1 MKLALLLGLVLVIEQ
16 ALTEGQ
22 SSDVVGKLV
31 VGYQGWFGAPQD
43 GSPILDKWL
52 HWAVWGEEPSPG
64 HVTFELYPDVRE
76 YQKLY
81 QTKLGNLRNGKPA
94 QLFSSWDDSTID
106 LHFKWMQDYNIETV
120 ALQRFPLRVKSEEN
134 FAKLLNGIAN
144 KVRVSAE
151 KYNRKFYITWDV
163 TGWNAFGS
171 ELIEDLEKNLIE
183 NLKIFDSRAYAR
195 HNGKP
200 VVSIWGFGFIDRPNN
215 PNGALNIV
223 NELKRR
229 GYYVIGGVPI
239 TWRTGTGSSHS
250 NYLNV
255 YSAFNMLQPWSVGSF
270 KDVNGAKTHQTL
282 LREDLTF
289 CTAHN
294 IDYQPVISAGFAWS
308 NWNSGHLP
316 GRNAIP
322 RLHGDF
328 MWQQFVNLRELNIKN
343 AYVAMFDEFDE
354 GTAIAKVAEDAS
366 MIPNNQYFLTL
377 DADGVHVS
385 SDFYLRLV
393 DAGTNMLKGQTPL
406 AQKHNVPFTK

>member
-1 MKLALLLGLVLVIEQ
+1 MPFLKR
-16 ALTEGQ
+16 
-22 SSDVVGKLV
+22 DF
-31 VGYQGWFGAPQD
+31 YF
-43 GSPILDKWL
+43 
-52 HWAVWGEEPSPG
+52 
-64 HVTFELYPDVRE
+64 LYP
-76 YQKLY
+76 
-81 QTKLGNLRNGKPA
+81 
-94 QLFSSWDDSTID
+94 
-106 LHFKWMQDYNIETV
+106 
-120 ALQRFPLRVKSEEN
+120 QRFPSRVKSDEN

-151 KYNRKFYITWDV
+151 KYNRKFYIMWDV
-163 TGWNAFGS
+163 TGWDAFET

-183 NLKIFDSRAYAR
+183 NLKIFDSPAYAR

-215 PNGALNIV
+215 PDGALNVI
-223 NELKRR
+223 NELKKR

-239 TWRTGTGSSHS
+239 TWRDGTGSSHP

-289 CTAHN
+289 FTARN
-294 IDYQPVISAGFAWS
+294 IDYQPVLSAGFAWS

-316 GRNAIP
+316 GRNVIP

-343 AYVAMFDEFDE
+343 AYVAMFDGFDE

-393 DAGTNMLKGQTPL
+393 NAGTKMLKGQTPL
-406 AQKHNVPFTK
+406 VHKHNVPFTN